1 MCNFSWCLF
10 GILRIDELD
19 LTWPLF
25 HLVSKQGNDLSTISS
40 NVHPYRLMYMQLDMN
55 VVSKGGC
62 IICSTA
68 EHSSTVQTGPVPQYS
83 TSLGQTST
91 ECSTV
96 QDLTGPV
103 PKVVLVLA
111 GLGRLPGNGT
121 TPGHPPHYSRPGL
134 RHLSTLDF
142 LPSALHLHL
151 HLHLP
156 SHTTGPTIESPPK
169 KLRLH
174 TFPPLL
180 FPTSLSP
187 QQHAPA
193 VGSLAWCLAARG
205 RGGIGSR
212 YLRLRLHL
220 DTPTYTGYSNLP
232 CLRLSNLTCL
242 HHHIPQTFTQLS
254 TLNLFFPLID
264 DCDTNGIAL
273 LGVLLLESFALFQ
286 LIRTAATLPEKG
298 LVARSGL

>member
-1 MCNFSWCLF
+1 MQYSAGPDGTCTQSGFGASWA
-10 GILRIDELD
+10 GPAPWERHD
-19 LTWPLF
+19 TGPSAPL
-25 HLVSKQGNDLSTISS
+25 LPPWSPPL
-40 NVHPYRLMYMQLDMN
+40 VHPR
-55 VVSKGGC
+55 
-62 IICSTA
+62 
-68 EHSSTVQTGPVPQYS
+68 
-83 TSLGQTST
+83 
-91 ECSTV
+91 
-96 QDLTGPV
+96 
-103 PKVVLVLA
+103 
-111 GLGRLPGNGT
+111 
-121 TPGHPPHYSRPGL
+121 
-134 RHLSTLDF
+134 
-142 LPSALHLHL
+142 LPSALHL